1 METRV
6 QIDNG
11 GGIVLPANFR
21 KALKIKAGDEILVRL
36 ENGSIRLIP
45 LQPAIQFAQNAV
57 KRYVP
62 EGESLVEGLIKMRR
76 EAAGHE

>member
-11 GGIVLPANFR
+11 GRFVVPVNFR
-21 KALKIKAGDEILVRL
+21 KALKIKAGDEIIVRL
-36 ENGSIRLIP
+36 ENDSIRLIP
-45 LQPAIQFAQNAV
+45 LQQAIQFAQNAV

-76 EAAGHE
+76 EEAAHE

>member
-1 METRV
+1 MEARV

-11 GGIVLPANFR
+11 GRFVVPVNFR
-21 KALKIKAGDEILVRL
+21 KALKIKAGDEIIVRL
-36 ENGSIRLIP
+36 ENDSIRLIP
-45 LQPAIQFAQNAV
+45 LQQAIQFAQNAV

-76 EAAGHE
+76 EEAAHE

>member
-6 QIDNG
+6 QIQNG
-11 GGIVLPANFR
+11 GRFVVPVNFR
-21 KALKIKAGDEILVRL
+21 KALKIKTGDEIIVRL

-45 LQPAIQFAQNAV
+45 LQQAVLLAQTAV

-62 EGESLVEGLIKMRR
+62 PGESLVEALIKMRR
-76 EAAGHE
+76 EEAGRE